1 MQSKVVS
8 RKSKFEVRSSTFVRP
23 FDVRSRGVAKFGVAK
38 FEVRS
43 TFGVAKFGVAKFE
56 VRSTFGVANVA
67 NVAKSQRR
75 EGSLLCAGWLVVL
88 IVRV

>member
-38 FEVRS
+38 FGVAK
-43 TFGVAKFGVAKFE
+43 FGVAKFGVAKFE

>member
-43 TFGVAKFGVAKFE
+43 TFGVA
-56 VRSTFGVANVA
+56 NVA

-75 EGSLLCAGWLVVL
+75 EGSLLCAGWLVVF